1 MFGGTARRAA
11 VPPISFKDLIL
22 QRKNRRMLKAISPI
36 RAIIWQIGPSELYL
50 IVT

>member
-1 MFGGTARRAA
+1 MFGGIVQHRMI
-11 VPPISFKDLIL
+11 PPISFKQLIS
-22 QRKNRRMLKAISPI
+22 RDKNRRIPKADSPI